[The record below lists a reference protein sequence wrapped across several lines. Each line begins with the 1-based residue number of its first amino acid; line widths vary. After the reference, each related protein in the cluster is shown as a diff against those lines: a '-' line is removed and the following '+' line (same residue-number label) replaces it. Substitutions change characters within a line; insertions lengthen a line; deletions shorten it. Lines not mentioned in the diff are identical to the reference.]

1 MTDFVSKMEDLA
13 NYTDPEDDVYFYHAD
28 HLGSAS
34 WITDASGI
42 PVQHLQYLP
51 FGESFVDQHTSGYEE
66 RYTFTGKEKDS
77 ETGYYAFGA
86 RYYDCDL
93 SGIFLSVDPMSD
105 KYPSLSPYAYCAWNP
120 VKLVDP
126 DGMTANPVYDTEGNY
141 LGDTKEGF
149 TGAPIIVNDIRLNQC
164 IKTENDIL
172 QNLTAETVSIY
183 GKYFDDVASALSS
196 SAQEKIFTHIV
207 SNLEGTEVGE
217 YVFSMSEI
225 GGKINYYYGDEKVEA
240 NFASSSKQSKIF
252 ARHTYD
258 LYETTVE
265 NLQCS
270 VLNHEWYGHI
280 KMGWGNGNQKAT
292 KSEGG
297 THYKCYQFVINS
309 PLFKKTTEKY
319 QEFYKTTYDH
329 FSR

>member
-1 MTDFVSKMEDLA
+1 VKPQKTYS
-13 NYTDPEDDVYFYHAD
+13 NSTQ
-28 HLGSAS
+28 
-34 WITDASGI
+34 ASGQGVLFSI
-42 PVQHLQYLP
+42 FLQKIHFP
-51 FGESFVDQHTSGYEE
+51 ESSKVKAESDESPCSHYYS
-66 RYTFTGKEKDS
+66 FTGKEKDS
-77 ETGYYAFGA
+77 ETGFYYFGA
-86 RYYDCDL
+86 RYYDPTL
-93 SGIFLSVDPMSD
+93 SGIFLSVDPMAD
-105 KYPSLSPYAYCAWNP
+105 KYPSLSPYVYCAWNP

-126 DGMTANPVYDTEGNY
+126 DGMEINPVYDNDGKYIGT
-141 LGDTKEGF
+141 TKEGF
-149 TGAPIIVNDIRLNQC
+149 TGAPIIVDERRLNQC
-164 IKTENDIL
+164 IAIEKDEL
-172 QNLTAETVSIY
+172 QNLSAEVVSIY
-183 GKYFDDVASALSS
+183 GKYFDDVDRGLSTA
-196 SAQEKIFTHIV
+196 AQEKIFTHIV